1 MDARTEFGQLV
12 QQVTSFVG
20 DRDLDAALAADLND
34 AFGYGSEMHDSLAR
48 LIHAG
53 ESEGWLLARE
63 AGGIKFGR
71 PVKPGQEAGHF
82 SVDVVHMADIRGP
95 HHIHV
100 SGEIGVMFPLEGRLP
115 SMVAVMP
122 GMSIHRQAIITRQ
135 SPAAQR
141 TYSIFYRMVPSNSP
155 EDESDDGSARRSCRH
170 EGRGNE

>member
-12 QQVTSFVG
+12 QQVTSFVC

-71 PVKPGQEAGHF
+71 PVKPCLLYT
-82 SVDVVHMADIRGP
+82 S
-95 HHIHV
+95 
-100 SGEIGVMFPLEGRLP
+100 P
-115 SMVAVMP
+115 SPRDLSSSRMP
-122 GMSIHRQAIITRQ
+122 S
-135 SPAAQR
+135 
-141 TYSIFYRMVPSNSP
+141 
-155 EDESDDGSARRSCRH
+155 SA
-170 EGRGNE
+170 

>member
-12 QQVTSFVG
+12 QQVAFFVG

-34 AFGYGSEMHDSLAR
+34 AFGYGSEMHDSLGR

-63 AGGIKFGR
+63 VGGIKFGR
-71 PVKPGQEAGHF
+71 PVKPGREAGHF

-100 SGEIGVMFPLEGRLP
+100 SGEIGVMFPLEL
-115 SMVAVMP
+115 SL
-122 GMSIHRQAIITRQ
+122 IHI
-135 SPAAQR
+135 
-141 TYSIFYRMVPSNSP
+141 
-155 EDESDDGSARRSCRH
+155 
-170 EGRGNE
+170 

>member
-71 PVKPGQEAGHF
+71 PVKRVRKPDISVLMSSIWLTSAGRITF
-82 SVDVVHMADIRGP
+82 
-95 HHIHV
+95 
-100 SGEIGVMFPLEGRLP
+100 
-115 SMVAVMP
+115 
-122 GMSIHRQAIITRQ
+122 MSRAKL
-135 SPAAQR
+135 A
-141 TYSIFYRMVPSNSP
+141 
-155 EDESDDGSARRSCRH
+155 
-170 EGRGNE
+170 

>member
-63 AGGIKFGR
+63 AGGWDLVKLEVLWDHVTLYPHMTETLKAAEILIKASLLQPFSLLWR
-71 PVKPGQEAGHF
+71 VSVNLKIFSYILSGQKG
-82 SVDVVHMADIRGP
+82 
-95 HHIHV
+95 
-100 SGEIGVMFPLEGRLP
+100 
-115 SMVAVMP
+115 
-122 GMSIHRQAIITRQ
+122 T
-135 SPAAQR
+135 
-141 TYSIFYRMVPSNSP
+141 
-155 EDESDDGSARRSCRH
+155 
-170 EGRGNE
+170 

>member
-12 QQVTSFVG
+12 QQVAFFVG

-34 AFGYGSEMHDSLAR
+34 AFGYGSEMHDSLGR
-48 LIHAG
+48 LILAG

-71 PVKPGQEAGHF
+71 PVKPGREAGHF

-100 SGEIGVMFPLEGRLP
+100 SGEIGVMSRLKVRLP
-115 SMVAVMP
+115 SMVAAMP
-122 GMSIHRQAIITRQ
+122 GMSIRRRAIITRQ
-135 SPAAQR
+135 SPAARR
-141 TYSIFYRMVPSNSP
+141 TYSIFYRMVPSNLP
-155 EDESDDGSARRSCRH
+155 EDESDDGPARRSGGH
-170 EGRGNE
+170 EGRRKE